1 MNRLFYGDCLTIM
14 REMPLG
20 SVDLV
25 YLDPPFNS
33 NRDYNAIYKDE
44 TGRPLPDQID
54 AFNDLWELSEE
65 RQRAIRMMPV
75 LMRDYGVEDEVVEF
89 WKIWMNALR
98 NTQPRLL
105 AYLSYMTERLLPLR
119 TIVKP
124 TGSIDLHCDPTAS
137 HYIKVMMDGI
147 FGHENFRNEI
157 IWQRT
162 QAHGRAKKWGPI
174 HDTILFYT
182 RSDNYVW
189 NRVYQKYTEAYLGS
203 HYRYN
208 DDHGQYRLVTL
219 DGPGVRK
226 GSSGLPWRG
235 VDPTPKGR
243 HWEVPPDRALP
254 DWFDHPPGYADMTVQ
269 DRLEILDAAGLIYW
283 PPRGKFPQYKRYL
296 SVSEGNPVQDVIT
309 DIDVINSR
317 AEERL
322 GYPTQKPLALMKRI
336 IEAST
341 NRGDVVFD
349 PFCGCATTL
358 EAAHVL
364 GRKWVGID
372 IAIHAIKR
380 VAKVRLEARLGLRE
394 NVDFVIQGIPHT
406 AEGAQDLW
414 ERDKHQFQK
423 WAIEHIDGFVT
434 SRKTG
439 DGGIDGRLYFSIP
452 DQRGLASMVIEV
464 KGGKNVDI
472 AVVRS
477 LRGTLE
483 RDSALMAGLIVMED
497 LGERKTRNFEREMGA
512 LDDLD
517 VNGVLYPRMQMLTV
531 PEILA
536 GKRFRTPSVARGRV
550 VAQPVLPLG

>member
-124 TGSIDLHCDPTAS
+124 TGSIYLHCDPTAS

-235 VDPTPKGR
+235 VDPTTKGR

-477 LRGTLE
+477 LRGALE

>member
-124 TGSIDLHCDPTAS
+124 TGSIYLHCDPTAS

-452 DQRGLASMVIEV
+452 DQRDLASMVIEV

>member
-124 TGSIDLHCDPTAS
+124 TGSIYLHCDPTAS

-452 DQRGLASMVIEV
+452 DQRDLASMVIEV

-477 LRGTLE
+477 LRGALE

-536 GKRFRTPSVARGRV
+536 GKRFRTPSVALGRV

>member
-124 TGSIDLHCDPTAS
+124 TGSIYLHCDPTAS

>member
-124 TGSIDLHCDPTAS
+124 TGSIYLHCDPTAS

-452 DQRGLASMVIEV
+452 DQRDLASMVIEV

-477 LRGTLE
+477 LRGALE

>member
-124 TGSIDLHCDPTAS
+124 TGSIYLHCDPTAS

-235 VDPTPKGR
+235 VDPTTKGR

-452 DQRGLASMVIEV
+452 DQRDLASMVIEV

-477 LRGTLE
+477 LRGALE